1 MFSLYTTE
9 ENLSDL
15 CLQRG
20 NWYNIINNQSI
31 VYVSSKDGGEEWDI
45 NNPVLI
51 NLHKAGISIE
61 VENKLAD
68 DIKKDHSKVLKLDNP
83 VYLIDIDEAEAK
95 KIEEEY
101 GVICK
106 NIKKSDEV
114 GISDIGWDIDTSDTS
129 KEQSWNF
136 FFKGI
141 KTPLNSLVVIDRYFF
156 SSEKNKTKSSL
167 NETIDDSFYNLSEI
181 LNSLLPKKAKDSV
194 VSIVILF
201 DYDTLADEMGF
212 KELVEK
218 VNKLKKTINRTY
230 VYNIELISL
239 NKDCYRY
246 KDTHDRF
253 IISNYFLVKAT
264 HKVKAFRRGNL
275 SLVPQSL
282 YFDYIFSKGIK
293 PGEKSSIPIITQDR
307 ILNAIKDSLKTSKN
321 IILHGCNGK
330 ESEKGNFI
338 IKNRLLFN
346 S

>member
-83 VYLIDIDEAEAK
+83 VYLIDIDEAETK

-230 VYNIELISL
+230 AYTIELISL